1 MICVTIASPS
11 HRQMAA
17 EHQELAEKGARLVE
31 LRLDHL
37 QAEPNVEL
45 LLKDRPTPV
54 IVTCRRAEDGGMCYL
69 TEERRRHFLV
79 QAMEA
84 GAEFVDLEDGVAA
97 EFPRIGTSKR
107 IVSWHNFVETPED
120 LDSVYERL
128 AAQGADVV
136 KIACFAKSPLDS
148 LRMLDLVKRKRT
160 AKIPVVGFCM
170 GEFGVPSRILCQA
183 FGSPF
188 TYCTPGAE
196 QTVAPGMMPW
206 EVMRDLYRA
215 EEFGPDVEVFGVIAD
230 PVGHSMS
237 PVIHNSAF
245 IKNQLPNRVYIP
257 LRVLPE
263 QLAEFMKEAP
273 KVLNLRG
280 LSVTIPHKEKV
291 IPLLDQVDTSVKIIG
306 ACNTVLWNA
315 DGSTLGTNT
324 DYQAAM
330 SSLAEARSVSGN
342 DSVSGEG
349 DSAPVNW
356 LEPLDDPETGVIRET
371 PLTGKTALIMGSG
384 GVGKALAIGLAR
396 RGAALVLTD
405 GDFSRAQALAERLAA
420 DGYKAEACEWDFRHE
435 IQVDYLVNCTP
446 IGMFPKVENSP
457 YDVIRLK
464 ESHVC
469 FDAVYNPEETLFIR
483 SARML
488 GCAVVNGLQMFVRQ
502 AGMQFERF
510 AGTEPPLD
518 VMRNVVK
525 EALQN

>member
-11 HRQMAA
+11 HHQMAS
-17 EHQELAEKGARLVE
+17 EHQDLAKKGARLVE

-37 QAEPNVEL
+37 QAEPKIDL

-54 IVTCRRAEDGGMCYL
+54 IVTCRLAEDGGVWYL

-79 QAMEA
+79 KAMEA
-84 GAEFVDLEDGVAA
+84 GADYVDLEDGIAA
-97 EFPRIGTSKR
+97 ILPRTGTAKR

-120 LDSVYERL
+120 LDAVYDRL
-128 AAQGADVV
+128 AAQDADVV
-136 KIACFAKSPLDS
+136 KIACFAQTPLDS
-148 LRMLDLVKRKRT
+148 LRMLDLVKRKRD
-160 AKIPVVGFCM
+160 AKIPLVGFCM
-170 GEFGVPSRILCQA
+170 GEYGVPSRILCQA

-188 TYCTPGAE
+188 TYCQPTAE
-196 QTVAPGMMPW
+196 QALAPGMMAW

-215 EEFGPDVEVFGVIAD
+215 EELTPEVEVFGVIAD

-257 LRVLPE
+257 LRVQPE
-263 QLAEFMKEAP
+263 FLGEFMRKAP
-273 KVLNLRG
+273 EVLNLKG

-291 IPLLDQVDTSVKIIG
+291 IPLLDQVDTSVKVIG

-330 SSLAEARSVSGN
+330 SSLASAASTV
-342 DSVSGEG
+342 EG
-349 DSAPVNW
+349 SAKPLNW
-356 LEPLDDPETGVIRET
+356 SEPLDDPQTGVIRET
-371 PLTGKTALIMGSG
+371 PLTGKTALIMGAG

-396 RGAALVLTD
+396 RGASLVLTD
-405 GDFSRAQALAERLAA
+405 ADFPRAKALAERLTA
-420 DGYKAEACEWDFRHE
+420 DGYTAEACEWDFRHE
-435 IQVDYLVNCTP
+435 IDVEYLVNCTP
-446 IGMFPKVENSP
+446 IGMFPNVGNSP
-457 YDVIRLK
+457 YDVDRLK
-464 ESHVC
+464 EKHVC

-483 SARML
+483 SARQN
-488 GCAVVNGLQMFVRQ
+488 GCAVVNGLRMFVLQ

-510 AGTEPPLD
+510 TGTEPPLD
-518 VMRNVVK
+518 LMREVVQN
-525 EALQN
+525 ALNN